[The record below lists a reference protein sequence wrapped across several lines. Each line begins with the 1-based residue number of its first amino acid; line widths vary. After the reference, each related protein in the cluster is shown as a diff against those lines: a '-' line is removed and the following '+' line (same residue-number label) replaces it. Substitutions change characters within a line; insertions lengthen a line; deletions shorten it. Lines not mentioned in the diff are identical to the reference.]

1 MGCAAYSSRTWLSEI
16 SLIFDAL
23 QTCPTMVR
31 CARAA
36 YKSSAGQP
44 NRAVFIEADVL
55 RRLSSR
61 ANTETLSRELLSKS
75 VELVDLPT
83 VISVRVEVVKRE
95 RYPLDC
101 WFVFQH
107 DSSETRIP
115 VNVKTETKTERKNR
129 GCALAPFLNWL
140 TATDAKLDM
149 ISRNLDADQIILDL
163 IHGKKKILP
172 GRDYQLFTINL
183 TSGEVSF
190 RSLFARHQPNGKGL
204 AIARHMS
211 RDVTNYLACGAVIG
225 ADFDIARELGLALL
239 PKASQSRLETQHLA
253 NALATKNH
261 PE

>member
-1 MGCAAYSSRTWLSEI
+1 
-16 SLIFDAL
+16 
-23 QTCPTMVR
+23 MVR

-115 VNVKTETKTERKNR
+115 VNVKTATLANEKTYRSR
-129 GCALAPFLNWL
+129 AVALAPLLSWL
-140 TATDAKLDM
+140 SDPHGRIDFIARD
-149 ISRNLDADQIILDL
+149 LDADQMILEL
-163 IHGKKKILP
+163 IYGARRIVP
-172 GRDYQLFTINL
+172 GRDYYIFEINL
-183 TSGEVSF
+183 RNGGLSF
-190 RSLFARHQPNGKGL
+190 RSL
-204 AIARHMS
+204 IARHRSDGTGLALERHQS
-211 RDVTNYLACGAVIG
+211 RDIVNYVPAGGIIEPR
-225 ADFDIARELGLALL
+225 FDIAQALGYALL
-239 PKASQSRLETQHLA
+239 PKASASRMKTQILA
-253 NALATKNH
+253 WNLQQEKATRKGGLI
-261 PE
+261 

>member
-140 TATDAKLDM
+140 TATDAKSKSTGIFLKNESPRR
-149 ISRNLDADQIILDL
+149 SR
-163 IHGKKKILP
+163 
-172 GRDYQLFTINL
+172 
-183 TSGEVSF
+183 
-190 RSLFARHQPNGKGL
+190 
-204 AIARHMS
+204 
-211 RDVTNYLACGAVIG
+211 
-225 ADFDIARELGLALL
+225 
-239 PKASQSRLETQHLA
+239 
-253 NALATKNH
+253 
-261 PE
+261 